1 MGDDNNKDNFFAE
14 YPDIITPDDL
24 MKMLRIGRNAAYALI
39 HSNTIQSF
47 RVGKRYKITK
57 QSVIEY
63 ISR

>member
-1 MGDDNNKDNFFAE
+1 MNENNDALYSE
-14 YPDIITPDDL
+14 YPDIVTPDEL

-39 HSNTIQSF
+39 QSNTISSF

-63 ISR
+63 ISRR